1 MTLSGVQQGGGNMRG
16 YFTGLGVSGP
26 FQGTVTTSDQVQ
38 FQVTV
43 YSGNA
48 TIAFEGTIQFGGNI
62 AGSYQILNQEKQFTG
77 ESGVWS
83 VSPVLSG

>member
-1 MTLSGVQQGGGNMRG
+1 MRG